1 MPVAQSADQE
11 VKWQA
16 QLLELDAMGFTN
28 RSLNVEVLERY
39 QGRLLRVVN
48 YLSELGAEA
57 GTEVAA
63 MEE

>member
-1 MPVAQSADQE
+1 MPVAQSANQE
-11 VKWQA
+11 VKWQV
-16 QLLELDAMGFTN
+16 QLSELDAMGFTN
-28 RSLNVEVLERY
+28 RSLNIEVLERY

-57 GTEVAA
+57 SSEITV